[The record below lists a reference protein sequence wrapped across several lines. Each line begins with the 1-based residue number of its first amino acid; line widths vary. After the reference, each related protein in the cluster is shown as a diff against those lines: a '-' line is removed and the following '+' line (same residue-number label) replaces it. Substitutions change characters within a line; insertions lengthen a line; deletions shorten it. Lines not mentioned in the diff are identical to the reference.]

1 MTAEPAMK
9 GVFFDHPDL
18 VPEDRRRS
26 RACLS
31 VADTVAI
38 EGPLVETV
46 LRGGVYARLAYTG
59 PMPACVGPIA
69 GLWDWLPS
77 SEYQPDDAPIFDG
90 LAQRSELD
98 AAG

>member
-59 PMPACVGPIA
+59 PYADMRWAYS
-69 GLWDWLPS
+69 WLM
-77 SEYQPDDAPIFDG
+77 G
-90 LAQRSELD
+90 LAAFVGIS
-98 AAG
+98 A

>member
-59 PMPACVGPIA
+59 PYADMRGAYRRLMRV
-69 GLWDWLPS
+69 WLS
-77 SEYQPDDAPIFDG
+77 SSGYQPDDAH
-90 LAQRSELD
+90 L
-98 AAG
+98 